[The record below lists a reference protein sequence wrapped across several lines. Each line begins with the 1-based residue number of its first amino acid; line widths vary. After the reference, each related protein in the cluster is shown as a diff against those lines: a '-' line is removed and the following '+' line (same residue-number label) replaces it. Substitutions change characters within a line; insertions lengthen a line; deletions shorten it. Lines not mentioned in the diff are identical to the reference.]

1 MKMRYNVIDFVSK
14 RDEKICEDEDEYD
27 FEEWEGEADFYNKGD
42 WDGLVKYRKIKAAKY
57 PHDIEVQWR
66 FGEVYVL
73 NKEYDKAI
81 DLLALHNKEPEDPN
95 IQHSLL
101 DALFESGKDENYV
114 KWIVKPEV
122 IKYGEE
128 RNLL

>member
-14 RDEKICEDEDEYD
+14 RDEKICEDEYD

-66 FGEVYVL
+66 FGEAYVL